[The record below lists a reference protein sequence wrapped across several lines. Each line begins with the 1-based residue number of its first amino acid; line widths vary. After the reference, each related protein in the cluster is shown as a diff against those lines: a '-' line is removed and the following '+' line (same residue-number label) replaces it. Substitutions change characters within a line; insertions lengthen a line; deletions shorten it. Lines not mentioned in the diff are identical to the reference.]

1 MKSKIHAFNNS
12 KFFTMRKNNL
22 LTGTLF
28 VLFFVF
34 ISGKLGAQCYAPSAQ
49 ASNVQV
55 TYKSTSGTAA
65 TISWNRGSGDYCLVT
80 IRPTSTSYYGPPSS
94 TTTNYASSANY
105 GNGANLGGSTYVVYD
120 GTGSSVYVTGLTPN
134 TLYYAYVYEYNS
146 CTIFSTTYYYNT
158 STSGNNE
165 GFSTLEAPPSSCGSI
180 TSASSITG
188 SSANINFA
196 AGGGSGRFLFIGP
209 NTLSPSTYPADGY
222 HYATS
227 ASYGGGYYFGNSYYG
242 MYNGSG
248 TSASISGLAGA
259 TTYRVYDY
267 EYTNG
272 SYPTYSTFDY
282 NTKNYTSCG
291 SYTFNTTNVPPTINA
306 ISNYTVCQDVGT
318 QTVAL
323 AGIGDGSTNENQ
335 TISITATS
343 SNTTLMPNPT
353 ITYTSP
359 GTTGTLN
366 YKPNAGQ
373 FGTTIITVTANDNWT
388 VNNTTVRTFTITVL
402 PKPGAAGAISGS
414 SPICA
419 GLTNQSYSIAAT
431 TNTTGYTWQVPAGF
445 TVTAGGTTN
454 SMTVATTSLTTSG
467 TMTVYAVNTNGCGNG
482 TPATRTIQVDAQPS
496 APNAGPDQLTVCG
509 TSAILN
515 ATAVTTPES
524 GTWAWLSGT
533 PVPSIGTTTVNSTS
547 ISGLTGPTATYKYT
561 WTVTRAGSV
570 CPSKT
575 DTVTIATDWNNIACQ
590 PAADFGYSPT
600 SDVAANKVCVNTA
613 VNFTDLSVSANQWQ
627 WDFEYSGGAPVFSS
641 TTQNPSYTYT
651 TTGTYTVY
659 LRIWSNATSQFYN
672 TTKAI
677 EVIGAPATPGTIF
690 GTNSGICQGSSSQ
703 YVYSTSGVTNATGYN
718 WTTPT
723 GVNIDAYPS
732 ATSIAAS
739 YSTNAVS
746 GNITV
751 SASNSCGTSG
761 LSTYSVTVS
770 PLPNSNGNGISGLA
784 SVCEGQNGVVF
795 TMSGYSN
802 ASSYTWTDLAGTQ
815 TTGTASYTVNIP
827 LGAVSGSISV
837 FGTNTCGDGDLV
849 TMPLTVNPLPGPA
862 TMVSGPASANICPA
876 PGAFMFTVN
885 AVPNALSYNWTIP
898 ANTTITGGNGR
909 DTIML
914 TLGAITGGTH
924 TLTVYGINNC
934 GNGTAGSTTITV
946 NTPEAPQICMVTV
959 DDSSSH
965 NIIYWDKSPIIHA
978 DSFRI
983 YREDATNVYTQIGTV
998 HYNSLSEFHDYDSI
1012 ANPNVT
1018 TKRYKIASVD
1028 SCGNESVWSPYH
1040 NTIYITDNGVGQF
1053 SWANLYTI
1061 EGGPNP
1067 VSQYELWVDS
1077 LNDGNWALRASTAGT
1092 QQVINDIYYANY
1104 AGVAN
1109 WRVETVW
1116 GISCTPTNR
1125 MSGGNGTQ
1133 GTVVKS
1139 KSNITNNRTQTTGI
1153 NNGTVAGLHVYPNP
1167 TTGLIN
1173 VRLGSATKATVRI
1186 TGLLGQVV
1194 YEQNLTNANGVHSV
1208 DMSSFESGSY
1218 IIQII
1223 TDKGTGTQKIVKQ

>member
-12 KFFTMRKNNL
+12 KRFSMRKNIIY
-22 LTGTLF
+22 LF
-28 VLFFVF
+28 IVGFF
-34 ISGKLGAQCYAPSAQ
+34 ILSGKQAKAQAYPPSVQ
-49 ASNVQV
+49 ASNVQL
-55 TYKSTSGTAA
+55 TYKTPTGSTLT
-65 TISWNRGSGDYCLVT
+65 WNRGNGDYCLVVM
-80 IRPTSTSYYGPPSS
+80 RKSGSSLVGPPS
-94 TTTNYASSANY
+94 TTTINYAASATY
-105 GNGANLGGSTYVVYD
+105 GNGSSLGGGDNYVVYD
-120 GTGSSVYVTGLTPN
+120 GTGSSVFVSGLLSN
-134 TLYYAYVYEYNS
+134 QIYYAIVYEYNS
-146 CTIFSTTYYYNT
+146 NTVFSTTYYYNNG
-158 STSGNNE
+158 TSGNSE
-165 GFSTLEAPPSSCGSI
+165 GFSTLEDPPTSCGSI
-180 TSASSITG
+180 TSASAITG
-188 SSANINFA
+188 SSATINFT
-196 AGGGSGRFLFIGP
+196 AGGGSGRFLFIGQ
-209 NTLSPSTYPADGY
+209 NSLSPSTYPTDGY
-222 HYATS
+222 YYTTS
-227 ASYGGGYYFGNSYYG
+227 AIYGNGYYLGNSYYG

-248 TSASISGLAGA
+248 TSASISGLSGA

-272 SYPTYSTFDY
+272 SYPTYSTYNY
-282 NTKNYTSCG
+282 NTKNYSSCG

-306 ISNYTVCQDVGT
+306 ISNFTVCQDVGT
-318 QTVAL
+318 QAISL
-323 AGIGDGSTNENQ
+323 SGIGDGSTNESQNL
-335 TISITATS
+335 SVTATS
-343 SNTTLMPNPT
+343 GNLTLMPNPT
-353 ITYTSP
+353 ISYTSP
-359 GTTGTLN
+359 GSTGTLS
-366 YKPNAGQ
+366 YKPNTGLS
-373 FGTTIITVTANDNWT
+373 GTAVITVTVNDNWS
-388 VNNTTVRTFTITVL
+388 VNNLTTRTFTITVK

-419 GLTNQSYSIAAT
+419 GLTTQSYSIAAT
-431 TNTTGYTWQVPAGF
+431 TNTTGYTWSVPAGF
-445 TVTAGGTTN
+445 TVTAGGGTN
-454 SMTVATTSLTTSG
+454 NVTVSTTSLTTTG
-467 TMTVYAVNTNGCGNG
+467 TMTVYAINTNGCGNG
-482 TPATRTIQVDAQPS
+482 TSSTRSIQVDAQPS
-496 APNAGPDQLTVCG
+496 APNAGPNQLTICG

-524 GTWAWLSGT
+524 GVWSWLSGT

-547 ISGLTGPTATYKYT
+547 ISGLTGPTATYKYI
-561 WTVTRAGSV
+561 WTVTRAASV

-575 DTVTIATDWNNIACQ
+575 DTVTLSTDWNNIACQ
-590 PAADFGYSPT
+590 PAADYGYSPT
-600 SDVAANKVCVNTA
+600 SDVAANKVCVNTN

-627 WDFEYSGGAPVFSS
+627 WDFEYSGGSPSFSS
-641 TTQNPSYTYT
+641 TLQNPSYTYT

-672 TTKAI
+672 TTQTI
-677 EVIGAPATPGTIF
+677 EVIGAPTTPGTIF
-690 GTNSGICQGSSSQ
+690 GTNSGICQGSPSQ
-703 YVYSTSGVTNATGYN
+703 YVYSTGAVTNATVYN

-761 LSTYSVTVS
+761 VSTYSVTVS
-770 PLPNSNGNGISGLA
+770 PLPNSNGNGISGVA

-802 ASSYTWTDLAGTQ
+802 ASSYAWTDLAGTQ

-827 LGAVSGSISV
+827 LGSVSGNITV

-849 TMPLTVNPLPGPA
+849 TMPLTVNPLPGAA
-862 TMVSGPASANICPA
+862 TMVSGPSSANICPT
-876 PGAFMFTVN
+876 PGALMFTVN
-885 AVPNALSYNWTIP
+885 AVSNALTYNWTIP
-898 ANTTITGGNGR
+898 PNTTITGGNGR

-914 TLGAITGGTH
+914 TLGAVTGGTH
-924 TLTVYGINNC
+924 TVSVYAINNC
-934 GNGTAGSTTITV
+934 GNGTAGSTNIIL
-946 NTPEAPQICMVTV
+946 NTPEVPQICMVTV
-959 DDSSSH
+959 DDSSTH
-965 NIIYWDKSPIIHA
+965 NIIYWDKSPIIYA

-998 HYNSLSEFHDYDSI
+998 HDNSLSEFHDYDSI

-1018 TKRYKIASVD
+1018 TKRYKISAVD
-1028 SCGNESVWSPYH
+1028 SCGNESSLSPYH
-1040 NTIYITDNGVGQF
+1040 NTVYITDNGVGQF
-1053 SWANLYTI
+1053 SWTNLYTI

-1067 VSQYELWVDS
+1067 VNQYELWVDS

-1125 MSGGNGTQ
+1125 MAGGNGTQ

-1153 NNGTVAGLHVYPNP
+1153 TNGTVLGLNVYPNP
-1167 TTGLIN
+1167 TTGTIN
-1173 VRLGSATKATVRI
+1173 VQVGGASKATVRI

-1194 YEQNLTNANGVHSV
+1194 YEKNLINANGVHSV
-1208 DMSSFESGSY
+1208 DMSSFVNGPY
-1218 IIQII
+1218 VIQII
-1223 TDKGTGTQKIVKQ
+1223 TDIGIGTQKIVKQ